1 MLRFQVG
8 TEVLEVQPRQL
19 VVAGWTGRDRA
30 AIDHHIE
37 ELAAIGVPRPSAVP
51 LFYRVAA
58 ANLTQD
64 PVIECVGDGSSGEV
78 EPVLFVHGGRSW
90 LTVGSD
96 HTDRK
101 AETYSV
107 ALSKQLCA
115 KPVACDAWPLESV
128 RERLDSLRLRAWIEE
143 GGREVLYQDGTLA
156 ALQPAPDLLARY
168 LDGRAPADGLVM
180 SSVLPGGTDEDRV
193 SAMAAALL
201 SLGERTAQEL
211 TRGELEQVYVKGS
224 NGYVIL
230 MQAGTD
236 GVLEAIAGPQA
247 KIGMVLLEMKRA
259 SQSIAR
265 VL

>member
-1 MLRFQVG
+1 MLHFNLHENGASREIEF
-8 TEVLEVQPRQL
+8 EPREL
-19 VVAGWTGRDRA
+19 VIAGWAARDRA

-37 ELAAIGVPRPSAVP
+37 ELAAIGVPRPSTVP

-58 ANLTQD
+58 ANLTQEAT
-64 PVIECVGDGSSGEV
+64 IECVGDGSSGEV

-115 KPVACDAWPLESV
+115 KPVARDAWPLESV

-156 ALQPAPDLLARY
+156 ALQAAPDLLARY
-168 LDGRAPADGLVM
+168 LDGRASADGLVM
-180 SSVLPGGTDEDRV
+180 SCGTLGAIGGVRASTSFRMELEDPAGGRAIGHAYRTRVLPV
-193 SAMAAALL
+193 VA
-201 SLGERTAQEL
+201 
-211 TRGELEQVYVKGS
+211 
-224 NGYVIL
+224 
-230 MQAGTD
+230 
-236 GVLEAIAGPQA
+236 
-247 KIGMVLLEMKRA
+247 
-259 SQSIAR
+259 
-265 VL
+265 

>member
-1 MLRFQVG
+1 MLRFNLHENG
-8 TEVLEVQPRQL
+8 ATREVAFEPREL
-19 VVAGWTGRDRA
+19 VIAGWAARDRA

-115 KPVACDAWPLESV
+115 KPVARDAWPLESV

-156 ALQPAPDLLARY
+156 ALQAAPDLLARY
-168 LDGRAPADGLVM
+168 LDGRPSADGLVM
-180 SSVLPGGTDEDRV
+180 SCGTLGAIGGVRASTAFRMELADPAGVRAIGHAYRTRVLPV
-193 SAMAAALL
+193 VA
-201 SLGERTAQEL
+201 
-211 TRGELEQVYVKGS
+211 
-224 NGYVIL
+224 
-230 MQAGTD
+230 
-236 GVLEAIAGPQA
+236 
-247 KIGMVLLEMKRA
+247 
-259 SQSIAR
+259 
-265 VL
+265 

>member
-1 MLRFQVG
+1 MLRFTLHENG
-8 TEVLEVQPRQL
+8 ATREVAFEPREL
-19 VVAGWTGRDRA
+19 VIAGWAARDRA

-115 KPVACDAWPLESV
+115 KPVARDAWPLESV
-128 RERLDSLRLRAWIEE
+128 RQRLDALRLRAWIEE

-168 LDGRAPADGLVM
+168 LQGRTPVDGLVM
-180 SSVLPGGTDEDRV
+180 SCGTLGAIGGVRASTSFRMELEDPVGGRAIGHAYRTRVLPV
-193 SAMAAALL
+193 VA
-201 SLGERTAQEL
+201 
-211 TRGELEQVYVKGS
+211 
-224 NGYVIL
+224 
-230 MQAGTD
+230 
-236 GVLEAIAGPQA
+236 
-247 KIGMVLLEMKRA
+247 
-259 SQSIAR
+259 
-265 VL
+265 

>member
-1 MLRFQVG
+1 MLHFNLHENGASREIEF
-8 TEVLEVQPRQL
+8 EPREL
-19 VVAGWTGRDRA
+19 VIAGWAARDRA

-37 ELAAIGVPRPSAVP
+37 ELAAIGVPRPSTVP

-58 ANLTQD
+58 ANLTQEAT
-64 PVIECVGDGSSGEV
+64 IECVGDGSSGEV

-115 KPVACDAWPLESV
+115 KPVARDAWPLESV
-128 RERLDSLRLRAWIEE
+128 RDRLDSLRLRAWIEE
-143 GGREVLYQDGTLA
+143 SGREVLYQDGTLA

-180 SSVLPGGTDEDRV
+180 SCGTLGAIGGVRASTSFRMELEDPAGGRAIGHAYRTRVLPV
-193 SAMAAALL
+193 VA
-201 SLGERTAQEL
+201 
-211 TRGELEQVYVKGS
+211 
-224 NGYVIL
+224 
-230 MQAGTD
+230 
-236 GVLEAIAGPQA
+236 
-247 KIGMVLLEMKRA
+247 
-259 SQSIAR
+259 
-265 VL
+265 